1 MYIDPAK
8 LNINTKFSYKLIALT
23 IVLNPKFIFYN
34 DNIFYLFIYF
44 KFYNIIFI
52 SLMPNIICLINI
64 YIKSKTFS

>member
-44 KFYNIIFI
+44 KFYNIIVNYYNFLVMI
-52 SLMPNIICLINI
+52 KHLI
-64 YIKSKTFS
+64 YIVY